1 MHAGRVCAKAGCLH
15 ARTRAATRPRPLH
28 KPAQRLYQERPAA
41 RNQVDPIL

>member
-1 MHAGRVCAKAGCLH
+1 MHAGRVCAKAGRLH
-15 ARTRAATRPRPLH
+15 ARTRAATRPLH